1 LPFGVEGVIMAR
13 TTSPIDVTTITAL
26 ATEGQRN
33 KDVRRQA
40 YRSRLLADTMRP
52 ADADKFI
59 ALMAAIIRRLTVT
72 AAL

>member
-1 LPFGVEGVIMAR
+1 MAR
-13 TTSPIDVTTITAL
+13 TISPIDITTITAL

-33 KDVRRQA
+33 MDLRRQA
-40 YRSRLLADTMRP
+40 YWSRLLADTMRP

-59 ALMAAIIRRLTVT
+59 ALMAAIVRRQTVT